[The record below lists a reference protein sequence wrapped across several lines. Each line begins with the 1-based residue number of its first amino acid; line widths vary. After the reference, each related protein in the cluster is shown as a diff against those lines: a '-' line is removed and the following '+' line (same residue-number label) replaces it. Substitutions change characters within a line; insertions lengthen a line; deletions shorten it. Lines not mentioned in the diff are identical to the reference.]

1 MVSALWRNKMDE
13 MILSGYCR
21 CIDGSRTVLVEIED
35 GKCYPDCAYGNC
47 PHAQSC
53 PIAQK
58 IRECE

>member
-1 MVSALWRNKMDE
+1 MDE

-35 GKCYPDCAYGNC
+35 GKPYPDCVYGSC
-47 PHAQSC
+47 PHEQSC

-58 IRECE
+58 IKEVQ